1 MTSPSLTLIPDYIG
15 PSTWWQHVP
24 IAHWLMCEVKPQ
36 TVVEL
41 GTHYGVS
48 FFAFCEAAAAY
59 SKSSFI
65 YAVDTWE
72 GDSQAGHYGQE
83 VFEKVQ
89 LHANRKHRSQSRLIR
104 STFDDAAQYFNDQ
117 SIDLIHIDGLHTYDA
132 VKHDYE
138 TWLPKLKDDAIIL
151 FHDINVRER
160 DFGVWKFW
168 QELKTNNVSYE
179 TANGHGLGILMRG
192 DRLSK
197 TMTKF
202 TEVLPVLT
210 SKGVLLEML
219 AERSA
224 EGSFEKRFSQE
235 EINCLVAE
243 NEELHERLVNNQAE
257 LANILNSKTWR
268 YAQRFFS
275 LLPHYF
281 KRT

>member
-24 IAHWLMCEVKPQ
+24 IAHWLICEVKPQ

-89 LHANRKHRSQSRLIR
+89 LHTNRKHRSQSRLIR

-160 DFGVWKFW
+160 DFGVWRFW
-168 QELKTNNVSYE
+168 QELKTNHASYE
-179 TANGHGLGILMRG
+179 TANGHGLGILIRG
-192 DRLSK
+192 DRLPK
-197 TMTKF
+197 KMTEF
-202 TEVLPVLT
+202 TEVLPILK

-224 EGSFEKRFSQE
+224 EGSFEKRLSQE
-235 EINCLVAE
+235 EIHYLIAE
-243 NEELHERLVNNQAE
+243 NEKLHEELANNQE
-257 LANILNSKTWR
+257 KLTNILNSRTWR
-268 YAQRFFS
+268 YTQRFFS
-275 LLPHYF
+275 FLPH
-281 KRT
+281 